1 MSDSIAQSLCTECGL
16 CCDGAIFDDVEL
28 RDCREATSMECLGLE
43 IEEEDGRS
51 LLIQPCR
58 ALIGTKCTVYAHRP
72 RCCRSFE
79 CKLLKEYQS
88 NETSLIDALDVVRD
102 LREKLAGQDWESA
115 RIIIDTRFLNRRA

>member
-1 MSDSIAQSLCTECGL
+1 MSAAAAQSLCTECGL
-16 CCDGAIFDDVEL
+16 CCSGAIFADVEL
-28 RDCREATSMECLGLE
+28 RDRREAISMECLGLE

-72 RCCRSFE
+72 GCCRSFE

-88 NETSLIDALDVVRD
+88 NETSLNEALDVVRD
-102 LREKLAGQDWESA
+102 LREKLSGQDRESA
-115 RIIIDTRFLNRRA
+115 RIIIGTRFLNRRA